1 MVGEWVMSGL
11 GSESVVS
18 NDDSV
23 SKMVILYEEVT
34 EIGSPSV

>member
-1 MVGEWVMSGL
+1 MVGEWVISGL
-11 GSESVVS
+11 GSESVVP

-23 SKMVILYEEVT
+23 SKMVNSYEEVA